1 MAIGMVS
8 AKKNL
13 PEYTNLTNLVFDFNA
28 QTNQILN
35 FAEVLKKH
43 QIYSDNL
50 MKSNIVKENS
60 LENSMINNEGQAAQF
75 ILNENGNN
83 MTDNNMQIN
92 STATNTESKINI
104 NNEFDSK
111 KVSMQENNSSL
122 DNKVENKVLSE
133 KVVSVN
139 KESTK
144 EANKETTKVNTEN
157 NKTETMNNQER
168 PVETKQVLKKGNE
181 PTESKIE
188 FSENLKA
195 RLANVGINVDALKNL
210 ISKLKQDNDLK
221 SVNFLLERLNLLSA
235 NLKARLANVGI
246 NVDALK
252 NLISKLKQDNDLKSV
267 NFLLER
273 LNLLSAERN
282 EQKANLMIMQ
292 IKKVI
297 NANFSK
303 MNMQEN
309 IQNNEILNNKNSNSN
324 NNIIIEDLRTAANK
338 NKTVKQNQ
346 QTNSEVELNKSTS
359 QRVIAF
365 EEYAEYISAKKSIK
379 QLYRNE
385 EANDKAVKVN
395 LSAKSENKKQVSS
408 AIKDAV
414 NNNDMKEMN
423 KSAELLLVSKKA
435 SSATLESKG
444 EIKAEVLK
452 TETAI
457 KITSSENANNSQNSS
472 NNLFNNNFSKNSEN
486 AALAKNNQNNLQQ
499 VYKQNLETLKNMESF
514 KELVKTAKIL
524 LKNESTEMQLK
535 LTPKE
540 LGTLD
545 IQVSANEDGQITAKI
560 ITTTNEA
567 KSAIENN
574 LQDLKE
580 SFKEQGL
587 NIESFEVSVRQEQAE
602 LGERAAA
609 SKNNKKSKI
618 FNDAIRTEEISET
631 KTIIRPYEPE
641 WFGST
646 ISYIA

>member
-188 FSENLKA
+188 FSE
-195 RLANVGINVDALKNL
+195 
-210 ISKLKQDNDLK
+210 
-221 SVNFLLERLNLLSA
+221 

>member
-1 MAIGMVS
+1 
-8 AKKNL
+8 
-13 PEYTNLTNLVFDFNA
+13 
-28 QTNQILN
+28 
-35 FAEVLKKH
+35 
-43 QIYSDNL
+43 
-50 MKSNIVKENS
+50 
-60 LENSMINNEGQAAQF
+60 
-75 ILNENGNN
+75 
-83 MTDNNMQIN
+83 
-92 STATNTESKINI
+92 
-104 NNEFDSK
+104 
-111 KVSMQENNSSL
+111 
-122 DNKVENKVLSE
+122 
-133 KVVSVN
+133 
-139 KESTK
+139 
-144 EANKETTKVNTEN
+144 
-157 NKTETMNNQER
+157 
-168 PVETKQVLKKGNE
+168 
-181 PTESKIE
+181 
-188 FSENLKA
+188 
-195 RLANVGINVDALKNL
+195 
-210 ISKLKQDNDLK
+210 NDLK